1 VVELGGTISGEHG
14 IGLSKKPFMHYQFSP
29 LEMQLFRDIKKVFDP
44 DNLLNPGK
52 IF

>member
-1 VVELGGTISGEHG
+1 VG
-14 IGLSKKPFMHYQFSP
+14 ISKKPFMKYQFNET
-29 LEMQLFRDIKKVFDP
+29 EMQLFKNIKNAFDP

>member
-1 VVELGGTISGEHG
+1 
-14 IGLSKKPFMHYQFSP
+14 MHYQFSP
-29 LEMQLFRDIKKVFDP
+29 LELDLFRRIKAVFDP